1 MKPKI
6 SEAEFNALA
15 AQTGLTL
22 SAAQKASL
30 YAAYGM
36 LEDMIARVNT
46 PMPRETEPAHMFTAA
61 VR

>member
-6 SEAEFNALA
+6 SEAEFDALA

-46 PMPRETEPAHMFTAA
+46 PMPCETEPAHMFTAA

>member
-6 SEAEFNALA
+6 SEAEFDALA

-46 PMPRETEPAHMFTAA
+46 PMPREAEPGHIFIAE